1 MFIFECLTLFKV
13 LFSLLWFICPIKFF
27 DSLNLER
34 PVGDYKET
42 YNVTTG
48 CDVSIDDILSAI
60 YCRIEKN
67 FINTI

>member
-1 MFIFECLTLFKV
+1 MIYLSYL
-13 LFSLLWFICPIKFF
+13 IF

-34 PVGDYKET
+34 SVGDYKEM
-42 YNVTTG
+42 YNVTPG